1 MVIILKKSNKSGFVL
16 LETLMALT
24 VTVACIY
31 LVSSSNRFLLQL
43 DKQNNRRVLLVRR
56 LYEDVKTFRK
66 HQQLPSRTIVE
77 PKSKTVIESNQ
88 NGIQQVKITQ
98 EEDTIEI
105 LQKETYLYTDRMSG
119 FISCFKQYLP
129 IDDFVDQSSKSSK

>member
-66 HQQLPSRTIVE
+66 HQQLPNRRIVE
-77 PKSKTVIESNQ
+77 TKNKTVIESNQ

-105 LQKETYLYTDRMSG
+105 LQK
-119 FISCFKQYLP
+119 
-129 IDDFVDQSSKSSK
+129 

>member
-1 MVIILKKSNKSGFVL
+1 MSFVL
-16 LETLMALT
+16 LETLLALT
-24 VTVACIY
+24 VTVVCIY

-66 HQQLPSRTIVE
+66 HQQFPSRTIVE
-77 PKSKTVIESNQ
+77 PESKTMIESNQ

-98 EEDTIEI
+98 GEVTIGI
-105 LQKETYLYTDRMSG
+105 LQK
-119 FISCFKQYLP
+119 
-129 IDDFVDQSSKSSK
+129 